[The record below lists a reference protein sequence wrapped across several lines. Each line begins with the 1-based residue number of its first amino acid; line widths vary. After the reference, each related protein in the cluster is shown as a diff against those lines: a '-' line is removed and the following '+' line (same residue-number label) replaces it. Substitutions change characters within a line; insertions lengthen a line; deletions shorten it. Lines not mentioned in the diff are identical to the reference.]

1 MRNEFKGMAR
11 SMLAGTAL
19 LGTALVSTSAWAAD
33 EDGKGFYVA
42 AEAGV
47 ATLSDPVIT
56 YYDAGGTFGG
66 SGAEDTASARL
77 TTKSAFTFG
86 GTVGYDFGM
95 VRADVQIQYS
105 RHKIPALTIQSV
117 NGSAVTLD
125 QEARDEVCA
134 YLEADTCGGSGNTFN
149 IPGSRVRQ
157 LSAMAN
163 LWLDLPVGDKIVP
176 YVGGG
181 AGIAGFEIDG
191 EGKGKFAW
199 QLGAGVAFKL
209 SDSMALTADYRHR
222 EVGKTTEAY
231 DATSGYRLTKLKT
244 DALTAGVRFTF

>member
-1 MRNEFKGMAR
+1 MRNEIKGMLC

-19 LGTALVSTSAWAAD
+19 LTSTSAWAAD
-33 EDGKGFYVA
+33 EDGRGFYIA

-47 ATLSDPVIT
+47 ATLNDPVIT

-66 SGAEDTASARL
+66 TGAEDTATARL
-77 TTKSAFTFG
+77 TTKSAVTFG
-86 GTVGYDFGM
+86 GTIGYDFGP

-117 NGSAVTLD
+117 NGSTVTLD
-125 QEARDEVCA
+125 QEARDEVCD
-134 YLEADTCGGSGNTFN
+134 YLEADTCGGTGNTFN

-209 SDSMALTADYRHR
+209 SDKMALTADYRHR
-222 EVGKTTEAY
+222 EVGRTNEAY
-231 DATSGYRLTKLKT
+231 DASSGFRLSKLKT